1 MMINYGYSFQI
12 NIFFKKEGLFNRRRV
27 SSSIF
32 LSNDMFYSNKMGI
45 GMNYKFFST
54 EADSGRGKEGLVNV
68 RDKDFVSLRE
78 GNSNFFNTKSLIMKD
93 KNDVKVLINDSL
105 IKYYRNNN
113 DILDIVLENEDL
125 LYNEL
130 EKICLLLVIISDG
143 IGKKSKL

>member
-78 GNSNFFNTKSLIMKD
+78 GNSNFFNTKRNVGGTGYNSYKYNWKLGNVCELLDDNVLSEKFKLI
-93 KNDVKVLINDSL
+93 VEVTYLVILQFALIFNF
-105 IKYYRNNN
+105 RN
-113 DILDIVLENEDL
+113 IA
-125 LYNEL
+125 
-130 EKICLLLVIISDG
+130 ICL
-143 IGKKSKL
+143 